1 MKILFYTVAACAIS
15 MTVGCT
21 AKLATRELG
30 PEEKEWKEYIEPMYP
45 GWKVPP
51 TLPPAISDNNVNTNT
66 AALNNTDAVNAA
78 EAPLASTDTA
88 APDSGS
94 SNNSN
99 NNVDD
104 SLAGA
109 ADKDATAAGKVR
121 YDDYVVEKDDT
132 LSHIA
137 KKVYGN
143 GKKYYRIYK
152 ANEDII
158 KNPNRIYP
166 GMTIKIPRP

>member
-1 MKILFYTVAACAIS
+1 MKILFYTVVASVVAVTS
-15 MTVGCT
+15 GCT
-21 AKLATRELG
+21 AKLANRELG

-45 GWKVPP
+45 GWKVPA
-51 TLPPAISDNNVNTNT
+51 TLPPAVSDDVAAQNVNNDNDLNSNTLNDSNALSDSNNPFEQNT
-66 AALNNTDAVNAA
+66 A
-78 EAPLASTDTA
+78 
-88 APDSGS
+88 
-94 SNNSN
+94 NSN
-99 NNVDD
+99 SNTDD
-104 SLAGA
+104 SLAGVT
-109 ADKDATAAGKVR
+109 DKDSAGKVR
-121 YDDYVVEKDDT
+121 YEDYVVQKDDT

-137 KKVYGN
+137 QKVYGN